1 MCYKEEQ
8 FLVLAY
14 YHSLIRVLH
23 EFCLGLTAVHEIF
36 FHLIFPCANIFF
48 VSRKPPPPPSHK
60 FSNGPS
66 LREDSGANGL
76 MDNLLLWQVLF

>member
-8 FLVLAY
+8 FLVLTY

-23 EFCLGLTAVHEIF
+23 YFFLGLTAVHEIF

-48 VSRKPPPPPSHK
+48 VRRPTPPPP
-60 FSNGPS
+60 
-66 LREDSGANGL
+66 
-76 MDNLLLWQVLF
+76 